1 MAAMSENSPKII
13 RLKVPAN
20 TLNRRKLAEAELVI
34 DINGMVIKDR
44 FGPDGREAT
53 EQELDEAVEVYG

>member
-1 MAAMSENSPKII
+1 MSENSPKII

-20 TLNRRKLAEAELVI
+20 TINRRKIAEAELI
-34 DINGMVIKDR
+34 IASDGKVIKDR
-44 FGPDGREAT
+44 FGRVGREAT